1 VRESRY
7 LREIRRL
14 DPVRDAERIVNLDAC
29 FEFPFDVTRSL
40 ELAFFRTFA
49 MPSIA
54 ELLGSTGEF
63 VERVRKR
70 YDDTDLL
77 ISTFAE
83 HGHSFQKINSERQLQ
98 KTMGWAS
105 VGDGNGHCIAGRA
118 WPPFLRTFARW
129 ISMTQANGFWLGHG
143 GGRRATNL
151 EPTDSELALAIETR
165 TSEALRVV
173 GRRFPRVIARC
184 SSSVYARQKA
194 ACVHGSKEREP
205 RLP

>member
-1 VRESRY
+1 MQAGAPKWRAAIPGRTDVRLEG
-7 LREIRRL
+7 
-14 DPVRDAERIVNLDAC
+14 RD
-29 FEFPFDVTRSL
+29 RSIGM
-40 ELAFFRTFA
+40 F
-49 MPSIA
+49 
-54 ELLGSTGEF
+54 LGIGF
-63 VERVRKR
+63 V
-70 YDDTDLL
+70 
-77 ISTFAE
+77 
-83 HGHSFQKINSERQLQ
+83 SFQKINSERQLQ

-184 SSSVYARQKA
+184 PSSVYARQKA